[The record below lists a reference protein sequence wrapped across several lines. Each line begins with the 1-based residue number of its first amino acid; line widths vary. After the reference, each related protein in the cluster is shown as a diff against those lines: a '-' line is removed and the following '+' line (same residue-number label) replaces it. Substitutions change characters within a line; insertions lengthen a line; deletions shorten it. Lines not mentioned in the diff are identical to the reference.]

1 MTYDVC
7 VTEAYV
13 PATEKDNSR
22 KRDCGCVSRCH
33 AIRAFAAPAGNDVC
47 RPHQAILRTR
57 KQLFAARICHCKH
70 CSPNKALQSERGA
83 AHSIRTKEAASSAAT
98 VVSCIRNTSYAE
110 NYKGAPVLNK
120 GTTEEPRCGVVTDGI
135 GSEDLPA
142 MQGTQRTNCLHGSI
156 CPGSLSRTVKELEQ
170 LG

>member
-47 RPHQAILRTR
+47 RPPMHSLI
-57 KQLFAARICHCKH
+57 KQFYEPESSSSLQESVTASTAARTKH
-70 CSPNKALQSERGA
+70 CSLSAGL
-83 AHSIRTKEAASSAAT
+83 HTASGPRRPQA
-98 VVSCIRNTSYAE
+98 
-110 NYKGAPVLNK
+110 VL
-120 GTTEEPRCGVVTDGI
+120 R
-135 GSEDLPA
+135 
-142 MQGTQRTNCLHGSI
+142 Q
-156 CPGSLSRTVKELEQ
+156 
-170 LG
+170 